1 MNHVRQREMNALLR
15 VSAADRAP
23 EVLHGG
29 VYGVVAAAELDEYWA
44 DGAHGHVGK
53 GFREGDWLAEAS
65 DGADVHGGFLA
76 VRKGWFFEHVGLDGS
91 DVLKSLPFA

>member
-1 MNHVRQREMNALLR
+1 MRQREMHALLR

-29 VYGVVAAAELDEYWA
+29 VWGGVAAVELDEYWA

-53 GFREGDWLAEAS
+53 GFRKGDWLAKAS
-65 DGADVHGGFLA
+65 EGSDVHGGFLA